1 LVWLLVLS
9 LAWLGPALG
18 DEEEDGEVVT
28 EEEKEKE
35 EEEVLSDEI
44 KEEDN
49 VLVLHEHNF
58 ARALREHQLLLVEF
72 YAPWCGHCQQLAP
85 AYAQAAAALRN
96 ESSPARLAKV
106 DATAQTALASEFGI
120 TSYPTLKLFRDGN
133 RTHPLAYSGRMD
145 TQGIVRWVQR
155 RAGPSATLLHDTD
168 TAAAFANSQ
177 DLVVIGFF
185 KVGWGGGGPGWGH
198 GRGQGTDVGPVQD
211 LQGKAAQAFYEV
223 AAEMVD
229 LPFGVAEAAELFQA
243 YRLSADTVC
252 LFKKVRGW
260 QGAGGAILVPFP
272 PSTHW
277 PLPWQFDERQTDF
290 PVDPEQGLDT
300 AELTRLLRV
309 HSLKLVMEF
318 TNETSSQIFGAKIP
332 HHMLLFLN
340 KSSSE
345 QLSLQDGFKAAA
357 GAFRGEVRWPHG
369 QGQGGWLRGSPASAS
384 PSPAQVLFV
393 VVDVNGYGADVLPFF
408 GMTPD
413 DAPTLRLVRMENN
426 RKYQMEQ
433 DAFSDTA
440 IRTFIRAVL
449 EGRVKPH
456 LLSAE
461 PPEDWDKRPVKVLVG
476 KTFEQVAF
484 DETKNVFVK
493 FYAPWCS
500 HCQAMAPAWEE
511 LAERYKDHED
521 IVIAEMD
528 ATANELENIT
538 IHGFPTLH
546 YFPAGPGRKVVE
558 YKSARDVETFSK
570 FLENGGTLPVEPPVV
585 SEIKDP
591 PPTPGQPPV
600 PAGQGDGSC
609 GM

>member
-1 LVWLLVLS
+1 LVLS

-18 DEEEDGEVVT
+18 DEEKDGEVVA

-85 AYAQAAAALRN
+85 KYVQAAAELRN
-96 ESSPARLAKV
+96 ESSPARLGKV
-106 DATAQTALASEFGI
+106 DATAQTALANEFGI

-133 RTHPLAYSGRMD
+133 RTHPIAYTGRMD
-145 TQGIVRWVQR
+145 TQGIVRWMQR
-155 RAGPSATLLHDTD
+155 RAGPSATLLKDTD

-185 KVGWGGGGPGWGH
+185 K
-198 GRGQGTDVGPVQD
+198 D
-211 LQGKAAQAFYEV
+211 LGGKAAQAFYEV

-229 LPFGVAEAAELFQA
+229 MPFGVAEAAELFQA
-243 YRLSADTVC
+243 YKLSTDTVC
-252 LFKKVRGW
+252 LFKK
-260 QGAGGAILVPFP
+260 
-272 PSTHW
+272 
-277 PLPWQFDERQTDF
+277 FDERQTDF

-318 TNETSSQIFGAKIP
+318 TNETSNQIFSAKIP

-345 QLSLQDGFKAAA
+345 QLSLQDSFKAAA
-357 GAFRGEVRWPHG
+357 STFRGE
-369 QGQGGWLRGSPASAS
+369 
-384 PSPAQVLFV
+384 VLFV
-393 VVDVNGYGADVLPFF
+393 VVDVNGYGADVLSFF
-408 GMTPD
+408 GMTPE
-413 DAPTLRLVRMENN
+413 DAPTLRLVKMENN

-433 DAFSDTA
+433 DDFSDTA
-440 IRTFIRAVL
+440 IGTFIQAVL
-449 EGRVKPH
+449 DGKVKPH

-461 PPEDWDKRPVKVLVG
+461 PPEDWDTRPVKVLVG

-484 DETKNVFVK
+484 DETKNVFIK

-500 HCQAMAPAWEE
+500 HCQAMAAAWEE

-546 YFPAGPGRKVVE
+546 YFPAGPGRKMVE

-585 SEIKDP
+585 SEVRD
-591 PPTPGQPPV
+591 QPL
-600 PAGQGDGSC
+600 AQGSP
-609 GM
+609 

>member
-1 LVWLLVLS
+1 MRGCGSRLLWLLVLS

-18 DEEEDGEVVT
+18 DEEKDGEVVA

-44 KEEDN
+44 KEEDH

-85 AYAQAAAALRN
+85 KYVQAAAELRN
-96 ESSPARLAKV
+96 ESSPARLGKV
-106 DATAQTALASEFGI
+106 DATAQTALANEFGI

-133 RTHPLAYSGRMD
+133 RTHPIAYTGRMD
-145 TQGIVRWVQR
+145 TQGIVRWMQR
-155 RAGPSATLLHDTD
+155 RAGPSATLLKDTD

-185 KVGWGGGGPGWGH
+185 K
-198 GRGQGTDVGPVQD
+198 D
-211 LQGKAAQAFYEV
+211 LEGKAAQAFYEV

-229 LPFGVAEAAELFQA
+229 MPFGVAEAAELFQA
-243 YRLSADTVC
+243 YKLSADTVC
-252 LFKKVRGW
+252 LFKK
-260 QGAGGAILVPFP
+260 
-272 PSTHW
+272 
-277 PLPWQFDERQTDF
+277 FDERQTDF

-318 TNETSSQIFGAKIP
+318 TNETSNQIFSAKIP

-357 GAFRGEVRWPHG
+357 GTFRGE
-369 QGQGGWLRGSPASAS
+369 
-384 PSPAQVLFV
+384 VLFV
-393 VVDVNGYGADVLPFF
+393 VVDVSGYGADVLSFF
-408 GMTPD
+408 GMTPE
-413 DAPTLRLVRMENN
+413 DAPTLRLVKMENN

-433 DAFSDTA
+433 DDFSDTA
-440 IRTFIRAVL
+440 IGTFIQAVL
-449 EGRVKPH
+449 DGKVKPH

-461 PPEDWDKRPVKVLVG
+461 PPEDWDTRPVKVLVG

-484 DETKNVFVK
+484 DETKNVFIK

-500 HCQAMAPAWEE
+500 HCQAMAAAWEE
-511 LAERYKDHED
+511 LAERYKDRED

-546 YFPAGPGRKVVE
+546 YFPAGPGRKMVE

-585 SEIKDP
+585 TK
-591 PPTPGQPPV
+591 TPGNGTGKEDPSV
-600 PAGQGDGSC
+600 LGTDESRDEL
-609 GM
+609 